1 MLPSEFIIITIAIK
15 SDMAKAE
22 AKSIAS
28 LISGEGIVT
37 GVNIVNSD

>member
-1 MLPSEFIIITIAIK
+1 MEFIIMTIATK

-28 LISGEGIVT
+28 LISGAGMDIFEVI
-37 GVNIVNSD
+37 